1 MGYYKD
7 CEELDMCHALD
18 KYWEN
23 KDFEKWTQGYIE
35 IANKTG
41 YPLAFCQVGYAYLE
55 GIGVEKDTKAAF
67 LWTLKGANIGD
78 RDAQFNLGYMYENG
92 IYVEQNKSTALEW
105 FNKAALQEHNLA
117 IKKCQEIS
125 NSELQQ

>member
-1 MGYYKD
+1 M
-7 CEELDMCHALD
+7 
-18 KYWEN
+18 
-23 KDFEKWTQGYIE
+23 
-35 IANKTG
+35 
-41 YPLAFCQVGYAYLE
+41 GYAYLE

-67 LWTLKGANIGD
+67 LWTLKGANLGD

-117 IKKCQEIS
+117 IKKSLMHIS
-125 NSELQQ
+125 QIDYYLYILKYKQKYLL